1 MTKPSRKSTFLVL
14 LAILLTAAVVVI
26 PDSFMEEIRAWFQGT
41 FGEGYQRYVWGF
53 FIIGASILLL
63 RTTDIG
69 NWLRPG
75 AKPAKPDRYNIPP
88 GPTTRAWIAE
98 AKTHISQAEPDKA
111 LRFLSQFQ
119 IEALDAEIDL
129 LSSRLAAFQRIKRQG
144 VESLDQENRTF
155 NRISRDVLDLVLQLE
170 KELATGTE
178 NYKAIK
184 SYLKKRYSNRL
195 DQKLASRQPVN
206 LRRLV
211 NTEVIPEGNKPA
223 LVAYK
228 SVEVSGAM
236 LQTFRDAR
244 GRLLLVGAPGAGK
257 TTLMLQLARE
267 LLDAEPDYLP
277 AVLNLTTWSK
287 EYSSLE
293 AWLNVILAAEI
304 GVSEKYAAEIIRQNH
319 LIPLFDGFDEIE
331 EENRRSCLEAINR
344 FGEEG
349 TQQYAI
355 SSRTREF
362 QAVNQALL
370 IHLPVEVCPLSLGQ
384 LKSEL
389 IRLRDADEKPERGA
403 GLLLNAIDKDGLLR
417 EAIQTPFYFNT
428 LQTLF
433 NAGRTLDDLNFAA
446 TTLEGRQ
453 VEITDRF
460 VQHELKASTY
470 PPDKANHWLS
480 FFASRMSERN
490 MAVFELRDLQYDWWR
505 WSKEQITL
513 GNLIGEMVNA
523 PFIGMVCGGL
533 TLGLLFSSSEYIGLI
548 NGLALGLAVGL
559 LFLMFYL
566 GAEVSNKWLP
576 HIVTKDKLKWSWSNY
591 FKHLSKNEPLGALY
605 LGLIAVLTNYPDE
618 DLERD
623 IMIVGLLA
631 FLVIGL
637 FVSLI
642 AGLVRFLK
650 DSADILQPTSP
661 YHRFNASMKALWF
674 SILQHKFLCYQLRKQ
689 GLLPPDLVKF
699 LNEMSI
705 RHLMEFDGDPKT
717 GTGGAAWR
725 FRHRILQEYFAAR
738 WTAPKEILQ
747 PDK

>member
-14 LAILLTAAVVVI
+14 LAILLAVAIMAV
-26 PDSFMEEIRAWFQGT
+26 PDSFMEEIRAWFQEA
-41 FGEGYQRYVWGF
+41 FGEGYQRYVLGF
-53 FIIGASILLL
+53 FIVGAAILLL
-63 RTTDIG
+63 RTTDKG
-69 NWLRPG
+69 NWLWPA
-75 AKPAKPDRYNIPP
+75 AKPAKPERYNIPP
-88 GPTTRAWIAE
+88 GPTTRAWITE
-98 AKTHISQAEPDKA
+98 AKTHISLADPDKA

-129 LSSRLAAFQRIKRQG
+129 LSSRLATFQQTKRKG
-144 VESLDQENRTF
+144 VESLDQENRSF

-184 SYLKKRYSNRL
+184 TYLKKRYTNRL

-228 SVEVSGAM
+228 SPEVSGAM

-331 EENRRSCLEAINR
+331 DENRRSCLEAINR

-460 VQHELKASTY
+460 VQHELKVSTY

-505 WSKEQITL
+505 WRWSKWQN
-513 GNLIGEMVNA
+513 NLISEFFRVTPGYLVSGLILGVGLSLEYG
-523 PFIGMVCGGL
+523 PFIGSLIGLFFGLLLGLSSGL
-533 TLGLLFSSSEYIGLI
+533 TKAIEGKEPQIT
-548 NGLALGLAVGL
+548 
-559 LFLMFYL
+559 
-566 GAEVSNKWLP
+566 
-576 HIVTKDKLKWSWSNY
+576 TKDKRNWSWSNY
-591 FKHLSKNEPLGALY
+591 IKHLKSDKSFVGILIYMLLFGLVKGLISEEE
-605 LGLIAVLTNYPDE
+605 LGLE
-618 DLERD
+618 
-623 IMIVGLLA
+623 VGLLGGI
-631 FLVIGL
+631 FL
-637 FVSLI
+637 
-642 AGLVRFLK
+642 GLVVGLASGFAKLME
-650 DSADILQPTSP
+650 DSFDILQPTSP

-705 RHLMEFDGDPKT
+705 RHLMEFDGDPQT
-717 GTGGAAWR
+717 GRGGAAWR

-738 WTAPKEILQ
+738 WTAPKEIPQ